1 MIDQTELN
9 ALLGEL
15 SDKKNK
21 IEKLFTAELLQPGIL
36 LVTVSGRILGQCESL
51 EIIRKISDT
60 SAGRELYM
68 ILNLSQCNYLS
79 SLVLGALA
87 RIAENSIKA
96 NKKICAF
103 GANDTIID
111 LLNLTMFN
119 EFIELRQSLDDA
131 VAYVRR
137 MMNSENY
144 L

>member
-15 SDKKNK
+15 SDKKNN
-21 IEKLFTAELLQPGIL
+21 IEKLFTAEILQPGIL

-60 SAGRELYM
+60 SVGRELYM
-68 ILNLSQCNYLS
+68 ILNLSQCSYLS

-96 NKKICAF
+96 NKKICAY

-131 VAYVRR
+131 IAYVHR
-137 MMNSENY
+137 MMETK
-144 L
+144 

>member
-1 MIDQTELN
+1 MIDQPELN

-15 SDKKNK
+15 SDKKNNV
-21 IEKLFTAELLQPGIL
+21 EKLFTAELLQPGIL

-60 SAGRELYM
+60 SVGRELYM
-68 ILNLSQCNYLS
+68 ILNLSRCSYLS

-131 VAYVRR
+131 VAYVQR
-137 MMNSENY
+137 MIDVK
-144 L
+144 

>member
-9 ALLGEL
+9 ALLSEL
-15 SDKKNK
+15 SDKKNN
-21 IEKLFTAELLQPGIL
+21 IEKLFTAELIQPGIL

-60 SAGRELYM
+60 SAGKELYM
-68 ILNLSQCNYLS
+68 ILNLSQCSYLS

-87 RIAENSIKA
+87 RIAENSIRA

-119 EFIELRQSLDDA
+119 EFIELRPSLDDA
-131 VAYVRR
+131 VTYVRR
-137 MMNSENY
+137 MMN
-144 L
+144 LK

>member
-1 MIDQTELN
+1 MIDQPELN

-15 SDKKNK
+15 SDKKNNV
-21 IEKLFTAELLQPGIL
+21 EKLFTAELLQPGIL

-60 SAGRELYM
+60 SVGRELYM
-68 ILNLSQCNYLS
+68 ILKLSRCSYLS

-131 VAYVRR
+131 VAYVQR
-137 MMNSENY
+137 MIDVK
-144 L
+144 

>member
-1 MIDQTELN
+1 MLYLN
-9 ALLGEL
+9 
-15 SDKKNK
+15 SYFFSFNQ
-21 IEKLFTAELLQPGIL
+21 LFTAEILQPGIL

-60 SAGRELYM
+60 SVGRELYM
-68 ILNLSQCNYLS
+68 ILNLSQCSYLS

-137 MMNSENY
+137 MMNTID
-144 L
+144 

>member
-1 MIDQTELN
+1 MIDQGELN

-15 SDKKNK
+15 SDKKNNT
-21 IEKLFTAELLQPGIL
+21 EKLFTAELIQPGIL
-36 LVTVSGRILGQCESL
+36 LVPVSGRILGQCESL

-68 ILNLSQCNYLS
+68 ILNLSQCSYLS

-137 MMNSENY
+137 MMNAK
-144 L
+144 

>member
-1 MIDQTELN
+1 MIDQSELN

-15 SDKKNK
+15 SDNKNN
-21 IEKLFTAELLQPGIL
+21 IEKLFTAELIQPGIL

-68 ILNLSQCNYLS
+68 ILNLSKCSYLS

-131 VAYVRR
+131 VTYVRR
-137 MMNSENY
+137 MMKTK
-144 L
+144 

>member
-1 MIDQTELN
+1 MLDQTELN

-15 SDKKNK
+15 SDKKNN
-21 IEKLFTAELLQPGIL
+21 IEKLFTAELIQPGIL

-68 ILNLSQCNYLS
+68 ILNLSQCSYLS

-87 RIAENSIKA
+87 RIAENSIRA

-131 VAYVRR
+131 VTYVQR
-137 MMNSENY
+137 MMN
-144 L
+144 LK

>member
-15 SDKKNK
+15 SDKKNTS
-21 IEKLFTAELLQPGIL
+21 EKLFTAEILQPGIL

-60 SAGRELYM
+60 SVGRELYM
-68 ILNLSQCNYLS
+68 ILNLSQCSYLS

-137 MMNSENY
+137 MMNTID
-144 L
+144 

>member
-1 MIDQTELN
+1 MIDQAELN
-9 ALLGEL
+9 SLLSEL
-15 SDKKNK
+15 SDKKNNT
-21 IEKLFTAELLQPGIL
+21 EKLFTAELIQPGIL

-68 ILNLSQCNYLS
+68 ILNLSQCSYLS

-87 RIAENSIKA
+87 RIAENSIKV
-96 NKKICAF
+96 NRKICAF

-137 MMNSENY
+137 MMGVRK
-144 L
+144 

>member
-1 MIDQTELN
+1 MIDQAELN

-15 SDKKNK
+15 SDKKNN
-21 IEKLFTAELLQPGIL
+21 IEKLFTAELIQPGIL

-68 ILNLSQCNYLS
+68 ILNLTQCSYLS

-131 VAYVRR
+131 VAYVER
-137 MMNSENY
+137 MMSIK
-144 L
+144 